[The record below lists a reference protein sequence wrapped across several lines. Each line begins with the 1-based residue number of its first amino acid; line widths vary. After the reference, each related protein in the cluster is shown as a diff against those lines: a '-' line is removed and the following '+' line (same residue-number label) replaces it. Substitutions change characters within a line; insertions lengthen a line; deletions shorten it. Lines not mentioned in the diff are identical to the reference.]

1 MIRRFAFLAAAL
13 SLAGCAA
20 QGSFP
25 SLAPRP
31 AEQIDMSVEPVRPD
45 PVVADDPALAERL
58 AALIAEARAGWR
70 AFEAEAGPAA
80 RAARGPGPSGSESW
94 VVAQQAISRLEAARA
109 RTMAAH
115 ADLDRLALERQ
126 DQPTSPADRQAI
138 EAAIA
143 EAEAIAA
150 REQERLDRIRRD

>member
-1 MIRRFAFLAAAL
+1 MIHRFACLAAAL

-20 QGSFP
+20 QGPFP

-31 AEQIDMSVEPVRPD
+31 AEQMDMSVDPVRPD
-45 PVVADDPALAERL
+45 PVIADDPALAQQL
-58 AALIAEARAGWR
+58 AGLVAEARAGWR
-70 AFEAEAGPAA
+70 DFETEAGPAA
-80 RAARGPGPSGSESW
+80 RAVAASGPSGSDSW

-109 RTMAAH
+109 RTQAARS
-115 ADLDRLALERQ
+115 DLDRLALERQ

-143 EAEAIAA
+143 ETEAIAA
-150 REQERLDRIRRD
+150 REQNRLEEIRRD